1 MKNLLIVSYILI
13 ISINFIISFKKTSN
27 LRNSHKNIN
36 HKQIYYTPN
45 VTPITTV
52 NIPINSQNIYS
63 NSPINQNNLYTPLT
77 TGTFSSGG
85 NIYQTNASAIPYGT
99 GYSYG
104 QWQKIPTK

>member
-1 MKNLLIVSYILI
+1 MSYIFIL
-13 ISINFIISFKKTSN
+13 SFNFAISFKKTSN
-27 LRNSHKNIN
+27 LRNSHKNSN
-36 HKQIYYTPN
+36 HNHHKQIYYTPN

-52 NIPINSQNIYS
+52 NIPLNSQNIYS
-63 NSPINQNNLYTPLT
+63 NPPINQNNLYTPLT

-104 QWQKIPTK
+104 NWQKIPTK